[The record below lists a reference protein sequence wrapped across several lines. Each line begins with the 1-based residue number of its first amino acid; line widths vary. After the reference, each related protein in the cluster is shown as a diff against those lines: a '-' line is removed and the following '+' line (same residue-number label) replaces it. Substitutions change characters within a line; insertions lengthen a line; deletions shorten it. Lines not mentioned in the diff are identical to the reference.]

1 MPTTIAVK
9 NETLDLLK
17 MVREETKSDTY
28 DETIKKIIMQTKKPK
43 KSLFG
48 KYKNL
53 KEFKREEIDRFS

>member
-9 NETLDLLK
+9 NETLELLK
-17 MVREETKSDTY
+17 LVRDETKSDTH

-48 KYKNL
+48 KYKDL
-53 KEFKREEIDRFS
+53 KEFKREEIDRFD

>member
-9 NETLDLLK
+9 NETLELLK
-17 MVREETKSDTY
+17 LVRDETKSDTY

-48 KYKNL
+48 KYKDL
-53 KEFKREEIDRFS
+53 KEFKREEIDRFD